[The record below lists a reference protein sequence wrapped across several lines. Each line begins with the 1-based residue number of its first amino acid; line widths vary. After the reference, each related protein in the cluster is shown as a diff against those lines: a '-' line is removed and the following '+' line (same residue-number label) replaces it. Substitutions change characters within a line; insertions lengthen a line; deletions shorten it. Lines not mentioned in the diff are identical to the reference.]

1 MTWTS
6 ESSRVPQ
13 EQQIRDSLIRSM
25 DANGATPSRFLE
37 LLDAVTRDEIWRRLK
52 DRHSR
57 PFGLF
62 TDFVMAERPEG
73 LGLHGKEDPRKHLA
87 LQHKEEREPYRRQ
100 ATVDRMAGMRQR
112 VNGLLG
118 EEVPEAPDRAR
129 GRPTNDE
136 FKNSATIFIGP
147 ARDNDYLLARLKRD
161 DPDEAQRI
169 VQGKT
174 TANAAARARGWR
186 KPRIVLAKPETVAS
200 ALIKH
205 MPREAL
211 QHIAQRLREYLEPGG
226 SDAG

>member
-73 LGLHGKEDPRKHLA
+73 LGLHGKEDLRKHLA

-118 EEVPEAPDRAR
+118 EEVQKLLTVPAVAR
-129 GRPTNDE
+129 QTMNLKIVPLFLLDQQETTTTSSPGSSVTTRTRRSGSSRGKPQQTPQPGPGAGASHASSWQSPRP
-136 FKNSATIFIGP
+136 
-147 ARDNDYLLARLKRD
+147 
-161 DPDEAQRI
+161 
-169 VQGKT
+169 
-174 TANAAARARGWR
+174 
-186 KPRIVLAKPETVAS
+186 
-200 ALIKH
+200 
-205 MPREAL
+205 
-211 QHIAQRLREYLEPGG
+211 
-226 SDAG
+226 